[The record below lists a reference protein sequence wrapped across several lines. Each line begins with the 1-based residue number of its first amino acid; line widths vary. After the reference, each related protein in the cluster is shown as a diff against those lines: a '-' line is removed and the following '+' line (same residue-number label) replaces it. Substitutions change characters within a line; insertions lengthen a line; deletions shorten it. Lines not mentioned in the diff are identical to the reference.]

1 MTFINFG
8 LFSKGEINMKATNFL
23 YQVVDNNF
31 RVVDAPIAETR
42 EQAREVK
49 RVLEKNTQQKYKIVQ
64 YVVEKVVR

>member
-1 MTFINFG
+1 
-8 LFSKGEINMKATNFL
+8 MKATNFL

-49 RVLEKNTQQKYKIVQ
+49 RTLEKSTQQKYKIVQ
-64 YVVEKVVR
+64 YAVEKVVR

>member
-49 RVLEKNTQQKYKIVQ
+49 RILEKNTQQKYKIMQ
-64 YVVEKVVR
+64 YAAEKVVR